1 MTIRHVLILYYYMVT
16 SLIFRRSNR
25 WTEEAQ
31 EQLSEMGEATD
42 DSFITQTS
50 AKKRQIIMDYTKTAS
65 NGYKGFDILDNN
77 GNYKNTYDILLGIAE
92 IYKEIQADDKKF
104 GTNRASALIE
114 EMAGKNRSSIL
125 SAILANPDILKNAKE
140 SSENADGSAMAENEK
155 YLGSIE
161 AKMKALET
169 QSEEFW
175 STFIA
180 SDTVKGIVDAWYRY
194 FYEYCER

>member
-92 IYKEIQADDKKF
+92 IYKEIQADNKIF
-104 GTNRASALIE
+104 LLFQT
-114 EMAGKNRSSIL
+114 
-125 SAILANPDILKNAKE
+125 
-140 SSENADGSAMAENEK
+140 
-155 YLGSIE
+155 
-161 AKMKALET
+161 
-169 QSEEFW
+169 
-175 STFIA
+175 
-180 SDTVKGIVDAWYRY
+180 
-194 FYEYCER
+194 